1 MYIQFDVAAF
11 RSTFPA
17 FASPNV
23 FYADETLQQYWNS
36 AINYISNYSP
46 NCNLFPVAKQ
56 TLALNLMTAHLAS
69 LSDII
74 RCGNT
79 PGMVVGATIDKVSV
93 TLNPPPETNQWQWWL
108 NLTPYGQ
115 QLLALLKVASVG
127 GMYFGGRPEIGA
139 FRKTGGQF

>member
-11 RSTFPA
+11 RLAYPA
-17 FASPNV
+17 FANPNT
-23 FYADETLQQYWNS
+23 FYADATLQQYWNS

-46 NCNLFPVAKQ
+46 NCSLFPVAKQ
-56 TLALNLMTAHLAS
+56 ALALNYMTAHLAE
-69 LSDII
+69 LSNII

-79 PGMVVGATIDKVSV
+79 PGMVTSATIDKVSV
-93 TLNPPPETNQWQWWL
+93 TLQPPPEVNQWQWWL

-115 QLLALLKVASVG
+115 QLLALLQVASVG
-127 GMYFGGRPEIGA
+127 GMYFGGRPEIAA